1 MGAYLDRLNESFDTI
16 TAGID
21 EILNRAADENRDVS
35 KEEAELVEREQAKAE
50 DLRKSID
57 HYAGIEASRAKVA
70 DIRAKLPSVT
80 VTREST
86 RPGAGEGND
95 TPDISDAFPTVGDY
109 IVTVGRALR
118 GDREAGELITRAT
131 QHQTTADNPGIIPNP
146 ILGPVITAVN
156 NARPFIQ
163 SITNKALPTGQFSR
177 PVIRQ
182 HVAVAVQEAE
192 KTETASRKMLIDP
205 LSVVAKTYAGH
216 LNISR
221 QDVKW
226 SQPGIMS
233 LVAEDFAHEYAVET
247 DSDAVAQFEA
257 SVTADPVAVA
267 DGTPEAIRAALFAA
281 AASIMGEGQGAPL
294 PDTLWV
300 APDVWGSLGSMSTSN
315 GLPAFPSVTP
325 TDTTGNPLGLRLVV
339 DPWFT
344 PGTAIVG
351 VSRYAEWFEDVDGL
365 ISVQEPDVLG
375 QLVGYAGFGAF
386 LNTRPDLFVPVTMP
400 TPVEAAALSA
410 PSSSK
415 TASK

>member
-21 EILNRAADENRDVS
+21 DVLNRAAEENRDVT
-35 KEEAELVEREQAKAE
+35 KEEAEFVEREQAKAE
-50 DLRKSID
+50 DYRKSID
-57 HYAGIEASRAKVA
+57 HYAGIEQSRAKVSE
-70 DIRAKLPSVT
+70 IRSKLPTVT
-80 VTREST
+80 VVREKST
-86 RPGAGEGND
+86 RPGAGEDDGPKLTD
-95 TPDISDAFPTVGDY
+95 VFPTVGDY

-118 GDREAGELITRAT
+118 GDKEAGELITRAT
-131 QHQTTADNPGIIPNP
+131 AHQTTADNPGIIPNP
-146 ILGPVITAVN
+146 ILGPVVTAVG

-177 PVIRQ
+177 PVIKQ
-182 HVAVAVQEAE
+182 HVEVGIQTAE
-192 KTETASRKMLIDP
+192 KAETASRKMLIDP
-205 LSVVAKTYAGH
+205 LPVSAKTYAGH

-221 QDVKW
+221 QDIKW
-226 SQPGIMS
+226 SQPGIMQ

-247 DSDAVAQFEA
+247 DEDAVTQFEA
-257 SVTADPVAVA
+257 SITTDPIAVA
-267 DGTPEAIRAALFAA
+267 DGTPEAIRAALFSA
-281 AASIMGEGQGAPL
+281 AASIMAEGQGAPL

-300 APDVWGSLGSMSTSN
+300 APDVWGSLGSMSTTN

-386 LNTRPDLFVPVTMP
+386 LNTRPDLFVPLTMP
-400 TPVEAAALSA
+400 TPAALSA
-410 PSSSK
+410 TAKSTSK
-415 TASK
+415 

>member
-21 EILNRAADENRDVS
+21 AVLNRAAEENRDVS
-35 KEEAELVEREQAKAE
+35 KDEAELVEREQAKAE

-57 HYAGIEASRAKVA
+57 HYAGIEQSRAKVSE
-70 DIRAKLPSVT
+70 IRSKLPT
-80 VTREST
+80 VVVNREST
-86 RPGAGEGND
+86 RPGAGEDD
-95 TPDISDAFPTVGDY
+95 TPKLTDVFPTVGDY

-118 GDREAGELITRAT
+118 GDKEAGELITRAT
-131 QHQTTADNPGIIPNP
+131 AHQTTADNPGIIPNP
-146 ILGPVITAVN
+146 ILGPVVTAVG

-182 HVAVAVQEAE
+182 HVEVGIQTAE
-192 KTETASRKMLIDP
+192 KAETASRKMLIDP
-205 LSVVAKTYAGH
+205 LPVAAKTYAGH

-221 QDVKW
+221 QDIKW
-226 SQPGIMS
+226 SQPGIMQ

-247 DSDAVAQFEA
+247 DEDAVSQFEA
-257 SVTADPVAVA
+257 SITTDPIAVA

-281 AASIMGEGQGAPL
+281 AASIMAEGQGAPL

-300 APDVWGSLGSMSTSN
+300 APDVWGSLGSMSTTN
-315 GLPAFPSVTP
+315 GLPAFPSVVP

-386 LNTRPDLFVPVTMP
+386 LNTRPDLFVPLTMP
-400 TPVEAAALSA
+400 PAGGLSAAAK
-410 PSSSK
+410 SSTSK
-415 TASK
+415 

>member
-21 EILNRAADENRDVS
+21 DILNRAADENRDVT

-50 DLRKSID
+50 DIRKSID
-57 HYAGIEASRAKVA
+57 HYAGIEQSRAKVSE
-70 DIRAKLPSVT
+70 IRAKLPTVT
-80 VTREST
+80 VNREKST
-86 RPGAGEGND
+86 RPGAGEDDGPKLTD
-95 TPDISDAFPTVGDY
+95 VFPTVGDY

-118 GDREAGELITRAT
+118 GDKEAGELITRAT
-131 QHQTTADNPGIIPNP
+131 AHQTTADNPGIIPNP
-146 ILGPVITAVN
+146 ILGPVVTAVG

-182 HVAVAVQEAE
+182 HVEVGIQTAE
-192 KTETASRKMLIDP
+192 KAETASRKMLIDP
-205 LSVVAKTYAGH
+205 LPVAAKTYAGH

-221 QDVKW
+221 QDIKW
-226 SQPGIMS
+226 SQPGIMQ

-247 DSDAVAQFEA
+247 DEDAVSQFEA
-257 SVTADPVAVA
+257 SITTDPIAVA

-281 AASIMGEGQGAPL
+281 AASIMSEGQGAPL

-300 APDVWGSLGSMSTSN
+300 APDVWGSLGSMSTTN

-386 LNTRPDLFVPVTMP
+386 LNTRPDLFVPLTMP
-400 TPVEAAALSA
+400 TPAVLSA
-410 PSSSK
+410 TAKSTSK
-415 TASK
+415 